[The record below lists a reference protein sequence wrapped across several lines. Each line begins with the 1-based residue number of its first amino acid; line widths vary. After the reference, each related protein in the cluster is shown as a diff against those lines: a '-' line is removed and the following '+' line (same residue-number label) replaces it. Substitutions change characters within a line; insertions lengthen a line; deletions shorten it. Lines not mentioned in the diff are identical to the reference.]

1 MRVLENLLW
10 MYSYQGLG
18 IAGIRNISIYSN
30 NLKKIKMPNIRKFKK
45 EIDNLIYEV
54 ISDCLTFGLVHPLE
68 KQEELGLI
76 INEAVELRND
86 LFKRINTSET
96 GDDPKSRKKYFHAI
110 EKDLL
115 RESDKLWQ
123 RLSLLTG
130 KVK

>member
-1 MRVLENLLW
+1 
-10 MYSYQGLG
+10 MYSNRVLG

-30 NLKKIKMPNIRKFKK
+30 NLKKIKMPNIRNFKK

-76 INEAVELRND
+76 INEAVGLRND
-86 LFKRINTSET
+86 LFKRINASET
-96 GDDPKSRKKYFHAI
+96 GDDPKSRKKYFHEI